1 MAPVDLAKDVQGE
14 GLVELQRCVM
24 GGMDEEARRALHAML
39 VRGQAR
45 VNASVTTFGCLVL
58 SALQVYS
65 ILRFPAFSFSVF
77 MCLSVGR
84 SLSLA
89 DVGHGAGEPVM
100 RHHAHNMRA
109 QHAGKT
115 CAHLN
120 MYIPCRRHTTLPTH
134 STALRSTNTHTT

>member
-1 MAPVDLAKDVQGE
+1 MAPVDLAKDVQGQ

-45 VNASVTTFGCLVL
+45 VNASVTTFGCLFL

-65 ILRFPAFSFSVF
+65 ILRFPAFSFSFF

-84 SLSLA
+84 SVSFA

-100 RHHAHNMRA
+100 RQHAHNMRA
-109 QHAGKT
+109 QHVG
-115 CAHLN
+115 
-120 MYIPCRRHTTLPTH
+120 I
-134 STALRSTNTHTT
+134 